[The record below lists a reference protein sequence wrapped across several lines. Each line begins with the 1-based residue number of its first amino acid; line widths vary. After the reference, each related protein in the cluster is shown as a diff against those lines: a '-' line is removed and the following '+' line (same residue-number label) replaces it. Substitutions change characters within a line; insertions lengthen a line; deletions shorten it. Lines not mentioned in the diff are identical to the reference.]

1 MNRKDKTRIT
11 AAGIE
16 SYRRSKILLDKR
28 QRNVYE
34 KNKQDLKAV
43 LFGVQ

>member
-16 SYRRSKILLDKR
+16 SYGRSKILLDKGTCMKR
-28 QRNVYE
+28 T
-34 KNKQDLKAV
+34 NKI
-43 LFGVQ
+43 